1 MNRQIVFDEFNKGR
15 VCVFHNEVIARSFAI
30 EYALENGVIEADKAI
45 SYDTFREF
53 FLPKHDN
60 LTKVNTQMREFFL
73 IDFLENNKLKYL
85 ICNEYPEAIS
95 RFTFYLV
102 NIIKQLKEAI
112 ESDVFDSLEED
123 FKYDVNLLYEKYLI
137 FLNNNN
143 LFEPSY
149 EKPSLEFAPQAIL
162 NNEYTIISADTKA
175 GCKKFI
181 SQINNPDFIHL
192 LNVEALNEEDS
203 SFQNNCKL
211 ISFKNCDE
219 LQNTL
224 FREVKKLLDS
234 NILARD
240 IAITLCSFDSDIQEI
255 ELGAKKFNI
264 PISKAKGYSLSK
276 YPGGKYL
283 IYLSTLYDNN
293 FALDDMKGFFL
304 ERAFPFEDIGFNRK
318 LIRFAIDANIDHG
331 SNKYEADYWIIRLQ
345 KEKELLDF
353 YKKFKTIIIKIN
365 TLDNI
370 NDLQIALHSLE
381 ALLLKKDLGWK
392 DTIGEKSYRYAID
405 KLDSIS
411 TSMKQCNISSI
422 KQIFKQFIRLL
433 ENETYVEQGKR
444 DGIRLFE
451 YPLSA
456 SLDISFHFIVE
467 LNSKSSELIDK
478 PLSLLP
484 PSIEDLELRKEE
496 DLTNTVIKDYCFN
509 SGFTH
514 FFYSEQ
520 NYDGAQIPPP
530 FFMERNRIIKNPFT
544 KSYKPYLDELSL
556 WNGEKKDI
564 KLTTYQA
571 VTLNKAMKNI
581 LAFNDDGYVNNKIEK
596 QVNEVLLEKIKN
608 DQLLDFSATSINLF
622 QNCPYAFAIKY
633 LFKVDKKEYS
643 VVPYAANEVG
653 TIVHKIF
660 EEFFYKVMSE
670 DKQFYSGNKDKYIIW
685 FNEIKDKQ
693 FNLYFEGEKSP
704 PISTQIYIL
713 EKYKTLAQD
722 FINVEIM
729 KFDTCKSIEM
739 EKKYISKEI
748 VIIDNENYFYSL
760 NGKIDRV
767 VNLGNGTYA
776 IVDYKTG
783 HTPIGSTW
791 YKKAYEEKRSSFP
804 DYQFPCYKK
813 LLAKQNMNVS
823 NACYYSSLKGS
834 YLDMWKEGF
843 PENLADIDFTFDY
856 VMKEMLIHILNG
868 EFMATPSDDNC
879 QNCSYRQVCRKRYS
893 TK

>member
-1 MNRQIVFDEFNKGR
+1 MNKQIVFDEFNKGR
-15 VCVFHNEVIARSFAI
+15 VCVFHNEVIARSYAI
-30 EYALENGVIEADKAI
+30 EYAFEYGVIEAEKAI

-53 FLPKHDN
+53 FLPKHSN

-85 ICNEYPEAIS
+85 ICNEYPEAIG
-95 RFTFYLV
+95 RFTSYLV
-102 NIIKQLKEAI
+102 NIIKQLKDAV

-123 FKYDVNLLYEKYLI
+123 FKYDVSLLYQEYLK
-137 FLNNNN
+137 FLNINN

-149 EKPSLEFAPQAIL
+149 EKPSLEFANNSIL
-162 NNEYTIISADTKA
+162 NKEYTIISSDTKA

-181 SQINNPDFIHL
+181 NQINNPDFINL
-192 LNVEALNEEDS
+192 LNVEDLDENDNN
-203 SFQNNCKL
+203 FQNNCNL
-211 ISFKNCDE
+211 ISFNNCDE

-234 NILARD
+234 NVLARD

-264 PISKAKGYSLSK
+264 PISKSKGYPLSK

-304 ERAFPFEDIGFNRK
+304 ERAFPFEDIKFNRK

-331 SNKYEADYWIIRLQ
+331 SNKFESDYWIIRLQ

-353 YKKFKTIIIKIN
+353 YKKFKTLIIKIN
-365 TLDNI
+365 SVDNI

-381 ALLLKKDLGWK
+381 ALVLKKELGWK
-392 DTIGEKSYRYAID
+392 ETIGEKSYRYAID
-405 KLDSIS
+405 KLESVS
-411 TSMKQCNISSI
+411 TSMKLCNITSI

-456 SLDISFHFIVE
+456 SLDIPYHFVVE
-467 LNSKSSELIDK
+467 INNKSSEIIDK

-484 PSIEDLELRKEE
+484 PSVEDLELRKEE
-496 DLTNTVIKDYCFN
+496 DLTNKVLKDYCFN
-509 SGFTH
+509 SGFTY

-520 NYDGAQIPPP
+520 TYEGAQIAPP
-530 FFMERNRIIKNPFT
+530 FFMERNKINNNTFI
-544 KSYKPYLDELSL
+544 KSYKPYIDELSL
-556 WNGEKKDI
+556 WNGEKKDV

-571 VTLNKAMKNI
+571 LTINNAIKNI
-581 LAFNDDGYVNNKIEK
+581 LTFNDNGYVNNKIEK
-596 QVNEVLLEKIKN
+596 QVNEVLIEQIKKDN
-608 DQLLDFSATSINLF
+608 LLDFSATSINLF

-633 LFKVDKKEYS
+633 LFKIEKKEYN
-643 VVPYAANEVG
+643 VVPFAANEVG

-660 EEFFYKVMSE
+660 EEFFYKVMKE
-670 DKQFYSGNKDKYIIW
+670 DRQFYSGHKEQYINW
-685 FNEIKDKQ
+685 FNEIKENQ
-693 FNLYFEGEKSP
+693 FNLYFKGEKSP

-722 FINVEIM
+722 FINVEIK

-739 EKKYISKEI
+739 EKKYISKEMVLI
-748 VIIDNENYFYSL
+748 NDQDYFYSL

-767 VNLGNGTYA
+767 VNIGDGTYA

-783 HTPIGSTW
+783 HTPIGLTW
-791 YKKAYEEKRSSFP
+791 HKKAYEGKRDSFP

-813 LLAKQNMNVS
+813 LLAKKNMNVS
-823 NACYYSSLKGS
+823 NACYYSSIKGD

-843 PENLADIDFTFDY
+843 PENLEEIDFTFDY
-856 VMKEMLIHILNG
+856 VMKEMLTHILNG
-868 EFMATPSDDNC
+868 EFMATPSDENC
-879 QNCSYRQVCRKRYS
+879 QNCNYRQVCRKRYS